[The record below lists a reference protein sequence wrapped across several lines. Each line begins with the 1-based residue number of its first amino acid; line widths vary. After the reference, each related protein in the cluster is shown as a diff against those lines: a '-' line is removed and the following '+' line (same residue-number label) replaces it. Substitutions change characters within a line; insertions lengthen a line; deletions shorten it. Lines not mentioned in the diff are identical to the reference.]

1 MKTLHRPMFK
11 LGGALTPPLRGP
23 MPQGSGAV
31 YNRAPFA
38 KGGTTHV
45 GVGSGHQPVKMG
57 PDGRM
62 REGHFAG
69 AVLKGGLAAANLAK
83 PYLSKLLPMGSK
95 YLGRAF
101 NATRSGGLGGL
112 KRYITSGA
120 RSTPGSGT
128 SLVPYVSNPLVPYV
142 APATRGARALN
153 IGKGILR
160 ASALGGGV
168 GMGSALLG
176 PDIQTDE
183 DSSVAMRGLDLLQEG
198 GRGLIQLS
206 PLGFLPNIYDTLTG
220 TGADIGKNLGG
231 EGKAKNAFNK
241 YVLGRDYNA
250 EDAAEAAEL
259 EKLRDAMLSNQ
270 GSMTSD
276 NVDENLQDGRN
287 AADNVNEYQKM
298 LEEYQAI
305 YNADNKA
312 RVATDML
319 TNFGATLL
327 KDGDEGGF
335 ANALLAAKKGADA
348 GADRTDAVK
357 NLVAGVQVQDRRD
370 QAAINKQAA
379 AALEEQKLMN
389 HKIAIEGGDPKLIKA
404 TTEVMNDKNIDGI
417 INLTATSEKKMISE
431 FEANVQ
437 TMSPG
442 QILIDANRYS
452 KYKYVVL
459 SQDGQIR
466 YTNSLA
472 EAKKH
477 SKTTVKG

>member
-1 MKTLHRPMFK
+1 MKPLHRPMFK

-45 GVGSGHQPVKMG
+45 GVGSGKQPMKMG

-62 REGHFAG
+62 REGHVAPIIM
-69 AVLKGGLAAANLAK
+69 GGLAAARMAA
-83 PYLSKLLPMGSK
+83 PYLARFAPMGTK

-101 NATRSGGLGGL
+101 NAARSGGLGGL
-112 KRYITSGA
+112 RRYITSGA
-120 RSTPGSGT
+120 RSSAPSSGT
-128 SLVPYVSNPLVPYV
+128 SLVPYV
-142 APATRGARALN
+142 APTRGAQALN

-168 GMGSALLG
+168 GMGTALFG
-176 PDIQTDE
+176 PDIKTDE
-183 DSSVAMRGLDLLQEG
+183 DSSVAMKGLDLLQEG

-206 PLGFLPNIYDTLTG
+206 PAGFLPNIYDTLTG
-220 TGADIGKNLGG
+220 TTADIGKNLSGYG
-231 EGKAKNAFNK
+231 DAKNAFNT
-241 YVLGRDYNA
+241 YILGKDYNA
-250 EDAAEAAEL
+250 IKAEEAAEL
-259 EKLRDAMLSNQ
+259 EKLKDDMLSNQ
-270 GSMTSD
+270 GSMLSD

-335 ANALLAAKKGADA
+335 ANALLAAKEGADA

-357 NLVAGVQVQDRRD
+357 NLVAGVQIQDRRD
-370 QAAINKQAA
+370 QAAIDKQTA

-417 INLTATSEKKMISE
+417 INLTATSEKKMIAE

-452 KYKYVVL
+452 KFKYVVL

-477 SKTTVKG
+477 SQTTVKG

>member
-1 MKTLHRPMFK
+1 MFK

-45 GVGSGHQPVKMG
+45 GVGSGKQPMKMG

-62 REGHFAG
+62 REGHVAPII
-69 AVLKGGLAAANLAK
+69 AGGLAAARMAA
-83 PYLSKLLPMGSK
+83 PYLSKLAPMGSK

-101 NATRSGGLGGL
+101 NAARSGGLGGL
-112 KRYITSGA
+112 KRYITSGT
-120 RSTPGSGT
+120 RSSAPSSGT
-128 SLVPYVSNPLVPYV
+128 SLATIV
-142 APATRGARALN
+142 APGKMSKALG

-168 GMGSALLG
+168 GMGSALFG
-176 PDIQTDE
+176 PDIETDE

-206 PLGFLPNIYDTLTG
+206 PLGFGINVGDTIFG
-220 TGADIGKNLGG
+220 SSADIGKNLSGH
-231 EGKAKNAFNK
+231 GKAKNAFNK
-241 YVLGRDYNA
+241 YVLGKDYNA
-250 EDAAEAAEL
+250 IKAEEAAEL
-259 EKLRDAMLSNQ
+259 EKLKDDMLSSQ
-270 GSMTSD
+270 GSVLSD

-287 AADNVNEYQKM
+287 TADNINEYQKM

-335 ANALLAAKKGADA
+335 ANALLAAKEGADA

-357 NLVAGVQVQDRRD
+357 NLVAGVQVQDRKD
-370 QAAINKQAA
+370 QAGIDKQIAA
-379 AALEEQKLMN
+379 AREEQKLMN
-389 HKIAIEGGDPKLIKA
+389 HKYAIEGGDPKLIKA

-417 INLTATSEKKMISE
+417 INLTATGEKKMIAE

-452 KYKYVVL
+452 KFKYVVL
-459 SQDGQIR
+459 SEDGQIR

-477 SKTTVKG
+477 SQTTVKG